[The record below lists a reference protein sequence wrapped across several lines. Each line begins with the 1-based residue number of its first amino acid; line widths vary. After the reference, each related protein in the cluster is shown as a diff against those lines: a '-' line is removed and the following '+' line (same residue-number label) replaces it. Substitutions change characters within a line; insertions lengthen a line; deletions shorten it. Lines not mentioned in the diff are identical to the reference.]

1 MSSGPDPKI
10 VTAAPPV
17 RAAASADPIAASSE
31 IARSE
36 QFTGGGRAPPLIGLD
51 VAGNHVQITQLPGE
65 PPRVIITA
73 AQ

>member
-17 RAAASADPIAASSE
+17 RAAASADLITAAP
-31 IARSE
+31 
-36 QFTGGGRAPPLIGLD
+36 GGRAPPLIGLD
-51 VAGNHVQITQLPGE
+51 VAGNHVQMTQLPGE

>member
-17 RAAASADPIAASSE
+17 HAAASADLITTASE
-31 IARSE
+31 IARNE
-36 QFTGGGRAPPLIGLD
+36 QFTGVGRAPPLIGLD
-51 VAGNHVQITQLPGE
+51 VAGNHVQMTQLPGE
-65 PPRVIITA
+65 PPGVIITA